1 MPPYDCM
8 LLIKPNVKKEALIGL
23 VARIGKHVCRRN
35 GVVTEVKSFG
45 SVQLG
50 YGVKKLDGR
59 FYQVRL
65 ESVMLVVSHVV
76 THCLF
81 VSLNLQ
87 SR

>member
-8 LLIKPNVKKEALIGL
+8 LLFKPNVKKEALIGL

-81 VSLNLQ
+81 FSLNL
-87 SR
+87 